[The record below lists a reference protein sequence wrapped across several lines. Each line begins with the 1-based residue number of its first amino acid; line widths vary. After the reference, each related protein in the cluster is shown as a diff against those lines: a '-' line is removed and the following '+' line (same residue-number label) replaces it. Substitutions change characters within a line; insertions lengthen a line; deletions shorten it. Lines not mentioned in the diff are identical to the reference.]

1 MPTITETDQAI
12 IDQVVK
18 GVQRA
23 KQQGVKVEV
32 PTEVIVDGRRIDVLS
47 PRRGVL
53 SDDIG
58 AAGPKGIHG
67 PAGQPIKRND

>member
-1 MPTITETDQAI
+1 MTTITATDQAI

-32 PTEVIVDGRRIDVLS
+32 PTEVIVDGRRIDVPTLK
-47 PRRGVL
+47 RGVL
-53 SDDIG
+53 SDKVG
-58 AAGPKGIHG
+58 ALGPKGAPG
-67 PAGQPIKRND
+67 PAGRPIKRKD